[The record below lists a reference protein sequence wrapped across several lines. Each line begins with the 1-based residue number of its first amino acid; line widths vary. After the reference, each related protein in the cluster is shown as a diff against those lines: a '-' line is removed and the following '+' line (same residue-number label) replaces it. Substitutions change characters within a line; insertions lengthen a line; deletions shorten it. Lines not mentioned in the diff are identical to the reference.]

1 MKRQVPVSI
10 AVIALCLAA
19 GLVSCQRIF
28 SSSPLSSV
36 LSDPDYHLPESMTL
50 DEKLEVSRDALSVG
64 NVDLA
69 GRMLESLM
77 AEETIPEDR
86 LPEVFKTIVSL
97 SLLTTKISGA
107 ISQAIGFM
115 PTDQSDP
122 TEAQQAAIEAAMQH
136 ISCASDSTA
145 FTIFSGMALV
155 FAFDPENAVYA
166 SISGSD
172 AFFAGLTL
180 IQTVARG
187 KTGID
192 IASLNAEDQNTVT
205 MGAILVLVGTAR
217 LTAEGVPQD
226 VIDSL
231 AVFADIGI

>member
-1 MKRQVPVSI
+1 MKRQVSISI

-36 LSDPDYHLPESMTL
+36 LSDADYHLPETMTL
-50 DEKLEVSRDALSVG
+50 DEKLEVSQEALSIG

-77 AEETIPEDR
+77 ADETIPEDR
-86 LPEVFKTIVSL
+86 LPEVFKTVVSL

-107 ISQAIGFM
+107 VSQAIGFM
-115 PTDQSDP
+115 PTDESDP
-122 TEAQQAAIEAAMQH
+122 TEAQQASIEAAMQT
-136 ISCASDSTA
+136 IACAADSTA
-145 FTIFSGMALV
+145 YEIFAGMALV
-155 FAFDPENAVYA
+155 FAFDPENAFYA
-166 SISGSD
+166 SVSGSD

-187 KTGID
+187 KTDID
-192 IASLNAEDQNTVT
+192 LASLDAEEQNAVT
-205 MGAILVLVGTAR
+205 MGAILVLVGTER
-217 LTAEGVPQD
+217 LAAEGVPQD

-231 AVFADIGI
+231 AVFADIGP

>member
-1 MKRQVPVSI
+1 MKRHVPVSI

-28 SSSPLSSV
+28 SSSPLASV

-50 DEKLEVSRDALSVG
+50 DEKLEVSREAISIG
-64 NVDLA
+64 NADLA
-69 GRMLESLM
+69 GRMLDNLM
-77 AEETIPEDR
+77 ADETIPEDR

-97 SLLTTKISGA
+97 ALLTTNISGA
-107 ISQAIGFM
+107 VSQAIVFM
-115 PTDQSDP
+115 PGDESDP
-122 TEAQQAAIEAAMQH
+122 TEAQQAAIEAAMQGV
-136 ISCASDSTA
+136 SCASDSLA
-145 FTIFSGMALV
+145 YQLFAGMALV
-155 FAFDPENAVYA
+155 FAFDPGNAVYA
-166 SISGSD
+166 GISGSD

-192 IASLNAEDQNTVT
+192 IASLDTEDQNTVT
-205 MGAILVLVGTAR
+205 MGALLVLVGTER

-231 AVFADIGI
+231 AVFADIGP